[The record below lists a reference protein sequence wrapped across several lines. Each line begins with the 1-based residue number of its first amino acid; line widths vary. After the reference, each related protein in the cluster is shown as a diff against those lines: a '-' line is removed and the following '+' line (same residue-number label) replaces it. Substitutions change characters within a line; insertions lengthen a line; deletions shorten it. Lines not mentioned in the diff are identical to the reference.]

1 MSILKKLFLAAALA
15 VALFTSVSVPSALA
29 GEKDPLFINLTSD
42 DGHRVRMA
50 LMFGGHQLARGHALS
65 VFLND
70 RAVLA
75 ASKAH
80 ADKFGEQQKM
90 IADLLAKGATIL
102 VCPMCM
108 QNFGVKEADL
118 IPGLLVGNPERTGAA
133 LFKDETKTLTW

>member
-1 MSILKKLFLAAALA
+1 MTVLKKIFVAAALA
-15 VALFTSVSVPSALA
+15 IALCGSLSPAPA
-29 GEKDPLFINLTSD
+29 RADNDDPLFINLTSD
-42 DGHRVRMA
+42 DAHRVRMA
-50 LMFGGHQLARGHALS
+50 LTFGGHQQARGHALS

-75 ASKAH
+75 ASKAN

-108 QNFGVKEADL
+108 QHYGVKEADL
-118 IPGLLVGNPERTGAA
+118 LPGLAVGNPERTGAA
-133 LFKDETKTLTW
+133 LFKDDTKTLTW